1 MQINKQ
7 FFIILIKYD
16 LDNQIKD
23 MHQSQSDYEDI
34 YSKYNDTTR
43 EIKKILNEVKK
54 CFTIIKP

>member
-1 MQINKQ
+1 
-7 FFIILIKYD
+7 
-16 LDNQIKD
+16 

-54 CFTIIKP
+54 SILLL

>member
-1 MQINKQ
+1 M
-7 FFIILIKYD
+7 ILFKYD

-54 CFTIIKP
+54 KVFYYYTVKWTKFIF

>member
-1 MQINKQ
+1 M
-7 FFIILIKYD
+7 ILFKYD

-54 CFTIIKP
+54 NFLLL